1 MPGFHPD
8 CNSGGEP
15 SRKVWA
21 KKRATNLVTHKNKKS
36 NLNDCSFLQLKFIK
50 IKSKRLYY
58 LSHRFIK

>member
-21 KKRATNLVTHKNKKS
+21 KKKS
-36 NLNDCSFLQLKFIK
+36 NQFGYSQKQK
-50 IKSKRLYY
+50 EQP
-58 LSHRFIK
+58 